1 MNFKQ
6 TIQCWVDVDSQLKEL
21 QSKVT
26 ELREKKQ
33 LLTTNITEY
42 AEKNNLQKNPI
53 SIPNGVLKI
62 VNTNSQTILTYKYF
76 EKCLHGIIKNETQ
89 VKQIIEYI
97 KKNREITTIAEI
109 KRFSNK

>member
-33 LLTTNITEY
+33 LLTTNITKY

-62 VNTNSQTILTYKYF
+62 VNTNSQTILTYKYL